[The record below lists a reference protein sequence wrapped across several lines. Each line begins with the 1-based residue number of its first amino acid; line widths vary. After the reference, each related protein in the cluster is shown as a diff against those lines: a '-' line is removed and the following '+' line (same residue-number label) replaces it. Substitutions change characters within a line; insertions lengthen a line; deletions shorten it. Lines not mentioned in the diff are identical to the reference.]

1 MELVFWQHINGGRQP
16 EPMTLDQVFAWNI
29 RFQIMCRTQ
38 EEKDLLEAYQLMYG
52 REVQVDVWDQWKH
65 QRRMRKM
72 QSHYDHSKLELRL
85 LPITFTTFR
94 THDGQLRGL

>member
-16 EPMTLDQVFAWNI
+16 DPMTLDQVFAWNI
-29 RFQIMCRTQ
+29 RFQILCRT
-38 EEKDLLEAYQLMYG
+38 EEERDLLTAYQLMYG
-52 REVQVDVWDQWKH
+52 REVQVDVWDEWKLE
-65 QRRMRKM
+65 RRMRRMKSVPGGIE
-72 QSHYDHSKLELRL
+72 QKL

>member
-16 EPMTLDQVFAWNI
+16 NPMTLDEVFTWNI

-52 REVQVDVWDQWKH
+52 REVQVDIWDDW
-65 QRRMRKM
+65 RK
-72 QSHYDHSKLELRL
+72 QPTPAEWEIYVSKPSRL
-85 LPITFTTFR
+85 LPITFTTFP